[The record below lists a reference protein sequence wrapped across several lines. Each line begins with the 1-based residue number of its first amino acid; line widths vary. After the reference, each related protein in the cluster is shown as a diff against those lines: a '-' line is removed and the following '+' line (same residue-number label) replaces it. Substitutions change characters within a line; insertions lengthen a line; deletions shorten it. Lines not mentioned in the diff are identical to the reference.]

1 MATSSIAKLS
11 RVLGVVA
18 SVAAGACSSA
28 SKDVATSYVS
38 PTQYAGYSCEQINV
52 EMQRTSHRMAELG
65 GQLDK
70 NAQTDK
76 MIVGAGAVLFWP
88 ALFFVG
94 GTANE
99 EAEYGRVKG
108 EVQALESA
116 AVQKNCFA
124 QAAPADRR
132 TPGEFFAY

>member
-1 MATSSIAKLS
+1 MATSSFNKIS
-11 RVLGVVA
+11 CVLGVVV
-18 SVAAGACSSA
+18 SVAAVGCSSA

-52 EMQRTSHRMAELG
+52 ETQRTSHRMTELG

-94 GTANE
+94 GTANQ
-99 EAEYGRVKG
+99 EAEYGRVKCPSG
-108 EVQALESA
+108 DCANHLSRLSVVEIT
-116 AVQKNCFA
+116 
-124 QAAPADRR
+124 D
-132 TPGEFFAY
+132 